1 MSKSRDAFRTISEVS
16 EWLETPAHVLRFW
29 ESKFTQVKPVKRAG
43 GRRYYRPADM
53 ELLGGIK
60 KLLHDDGMTIK
71 GVQKILREQGVR
83 HVSAM
88 SMPVDP
94 EDQIEDAPF
103 IEAEESTES
112 SVVAFRREPEP
123 QAEDVV
129 ADAPMDDPLPPTEPV
144 APDMTPEPA
153 EAPAPEVVPSEPQ
166 MSAPATAP
174 DAAAEPAA
182 PDAPSDEDPETMADE
197 DQTVFTFDDTE
208 LSGEDDSVIDDAPDT
223 LAEDTPVFDTAA
235 EPVTLENEEPLIA
248 PLPDIASLPTDD
260 GLPEPEAPSDIAP
273 ETAAPAV
280 AADTPDTDALP
291 FDLSD
296 TPDGDEPG
304 ENIFADDDLAEV
316 EATDMV
322 TETVIPDAIEEPVPA
337 DDTAFAEDPDAEY
350 TDAPEDMAEPEEPA
364 EVPETSLADV
374 APAAAA
380 ASGLSLPDF
389 AQPEDAGPAVV
400 SPGLLGL
407 AARVSH
413 LNAAQAS
420 AIKAQMPALRQLA
433 QAQPPQS

>member
-83 HVSAM
+83 HVCAM

-112 SVVAFRREPEP
+112 SVVAFRRDPEP
-123 QAEDVV
+123 QDVTP
-129 ADAPMDDPLPPTEPV
+129 DAPVEDPVPPTV
-144 APDMTPEPA
+144 PDATEMTPEATEMGEPA
-153 EAPAPEVVPSEPQ
+153 TPVASDPQ

-174 DAAAEPAA
+174 DDAEKRAA

-197 DQTVFTFDDTE
+197 DQTVFAFDDTE

-235 EPVTLENEEPLIA
+235 EPATLENEEPLIA
-248 PLPDIASLPTDD
+248 PLPDIATLPTDD
-260 GLPEPEAPSDIAP
+260 GLPEPEAPSEIAP
-273 ETAAPAV
+273 ETGAPAA
-280 AADTPDTDALP
+280 AADTPDTDALT

-316 EATDMV
+316 EVPDMA

-337 DDTAFAEDPDAEY
+337 DDTAFAEDPAAED
-350 TDAPEDMAEPEEPA
+350 TDAPEDMAELEETQEEP
-364 EVPETSLADV
+364 ETATADV
-374 APAAAA
+374 AGPAAA

-407 AARVSH
+407 AARVSR
-413 LNAAQAS
+413 LNADQAS